1 MKALIDT
8 CVIIDVLQNREP
20 FCREAQ
26 VLFLAVANKSISGC
40 VTAKSLTDVY
50 YLMRRSTHNDKK
62 SREIL
67 NKLLCLFMV
76 EDTMGIDCRKAIDS
90 PISDFEDALMAETA
104 LRIKADCIVTR
115 NKAGFR
121 KSAIAVFEPAEL
133 IEKIAS
139 DNV

>member
-1 MKALIDT
+1 
-8 CVIIDVLQNREP
+8 
-20 FCREAQ
+20 
-26 VLFLAVANKSISGC
+26 
-40 VTAKSLTDVY
+40 
-50 YLMRRSTHNDKK
+50 
-62 SREIL
+62 
-67 NKLLCLFMV
+67 
-76 EDTMGIDCRKAIDS
+76 MGIDCQKAIDS

-115 NKAGFR
+115 NKVDFR

>member
-20 FCREAQ
+20 FCRPAQ
-26 VLFLAVANKSISGC
+26 ALFLAVANKAISGC

-50 YLMRRSTHNDKK
+50 YLMHRYTHNDKE

-67 NKLLCLFMV
+67 NKLLCLFAV

-90 PISDFEDALMAETA
+90 PISDFEDAIMAETA

-115 NKAGFR
+115 NKVDFR
-121 KSAIAVFEPAEL
+121 KSALPVFDPGEL
-133 IEKIAS
+133 IEKITS
-139 DNV
+139 DEA